1 MGNALQKLS
10 RLQRTKNLSA
20 KNHLDQNN
28 IDHIYTVQDPDPE
41 KDSDY
46 LNDDVFDATVLTD
59 VNENVDKHRLQV
71 SSSNENQNS
80 SSANKTQRTPP
91 AASVIDTRTAA
102 EEDGLFRNIT
112 IDKQQTSAVQNNSQ
126 AKSRK
131 CQTFSETQNGFS
143 AGGEKTTVKVPPSPR
158 YSVDSMKDVHARCT
172 FTLTICKQ
180 NEVANSAIQSLDN
193 LSEQIAQHIASI
205 QALRSEDDGFNV
217 PVECVQSSL
226 ILIRR
231 LLLDAQSKFRHMVDE
246 NRQLGIQID
255 SSIQAV
261 NREVSMLRTELASA
275 KGRLKQMNVRDPVGR
290 ADKAIQVDDL
300 SGPSQQRPG
309 KCNKEVEELKMT
321 IQTLTR
327 GNEQLVEDYK
337 HLLEDHDQ
345 LKLAYDELRKTNES
359 LKSDVAKMDLQLQKI
374 GKGSDDLPQAEAAN
388 IKSRSTY
395 GEIKLELIQARQE
408 LIRAKEVLQDMKSD
422 RKRLK
427 GEKLDLLTQMKQL
440 YTTLEE
446 KETELREFIRNYEQ
460 RVKESDEMVKQFA
473 KEKETV
479 EREKWEIINR
489 AKEAAE
495 RAMFLKAQL
504 ESKEQHIKELEAEL
518 KEIKDQLDS
527 HNSTMLSS
535 STAPASDGNINHDI
549 DDDDDDDDEVF
560 PSVNANGFST
570 MEESSVLNCIFI
582 QDHENELGQQAPSV
596 LSTSPVSTTES
607 IDASG
612 PMFKWFTQSSDFDLP
627 LEPKLSKHKKKKNF
641 GSLSRVFS
649 RSRMRRSIASPHVE
663 SVASDGMYSSQ
674 KLCVLSQDNYQEKLN
689 TIEKMVG
696 VNMKDWRAPQVLAW
710 LEITLA
716 MPMYAQSCLTNVKS
730 GRVLLGLS
738 DSELSAALGVVNP
751 MHRRKLRLAIE
762 QHRNPNDIKYLKAS
776 EMDPTWIAH
785 RFLPDLGLPQYTDI
799 FEEQLCD
806 GHVLNTLTRRDLEKH
821 FSVHRKFHQSSILH
835 AVELLRRIDFNK
847 EKLYHRRNLSEDKDV
862 DLIVWTNERLMKW
875 IRSVDLGE
883 YCENLLESGVHGA
896 VIVLEPSFSAD
907 TLASILGI
915 PPSKSYLRRHLA
927 SELDN
932 ILKPARAALDSTDG
946 KEKVTNSSSSSTS
959 KVSTGS
965 QDKEHSVFE
974 DMGRRKSVE
983 EGRALLAEL
992 LGRKY
997 ETTSS

>member
-1 MGNALQKLS
+1 
-10 RLQRTKNLSA
+10 
-20 KNHLDQNN
+20 
-28 IDHIYTVQDPDPE
+28 
-41 KDSDY
+41 
-46 LNDDVFDATVLTD
+46 
-59 VNENVDKHRLQV
+59 
-71 SSSNENQNS
+71 
-80 SSANKTQRTPP
+80 
-91 AASVIDTRTAA
+91 
-102 EEDGLFRNIT
+102 
-112 IDKQQTSAVQNNSQ
+112 
-126 AKSRK
+126 
-131 CQTFSETQNGFS
+131 
-143 AGGEKTTVKVPPSPR
+143 
-158 YSVDSMKDVHARCT
+158 
-172 FTLTICKQ
+172 
-180 NEVANSAIQSLDN
+180 IQSLDN
-193 LSEQIAQHIASI
+193 LSEQISQQIASI
-205 QALRSEDDGFNV
+205 QALHSAEDGFKV

-231 LLLDAQSKFRHMVDE
+231 LLLDAQSQFRHMVDE
-246 NRQLGIQID
+246 NKQLGVHID
-255 SSIQAV
+255 TSIQAV
-261 NREVSMLRTELASA
+261 NREVNMLRTELASA
-275 KGRLKQMNVRDPVGR
+275 KNRLKQMNVREPVGK
-290 ADKAIQVDDL
+290 ADKGVQVDEQ
-300 SGPSQQRPG
+300 SGASQQKPG
-309 KCNKEVEELKMT
+309 KSNNKEVEELKLT

-327 GNEQLVEDYK
+327 GNEQLVEDYR
-337 HLLEDHDQ
+337 HLLEEHDK
-345 LKLAYDELRKTNES
+345 LKLAYDDLRKTNES
-359 LKSDVAKMDLQLQKI
+359 FKSDITKLEGQMQKF
-374 GKGSDDLPQAEAAN
+374 GKESEELPHAEGTSL
-388 IKSRSTY
+388 KSRSTY

-427 GEKLDLLTQMKQL
+427 GEKLDLLSQMKQL

-473 KEKETV
+473 KEKEMV

-489 AKEAAE
+489 AKDAAE

-504 ESKEQHIKELEAEL
+504 ESKEQSIKELEAEL
-518 KEIKDQLDS
+518 KEAKEQLDS
-527 HNSTMLSS
+527 HNSTTLSS
-535 STAPASDGNINHDI
+535 STAPASDGNINNDAE
-549 DDDDDDDDEVF
+549 DEDDDEVF
-560 PSVNANGFST
+560 PSDNGFST

-582 QDHENELGQQAPSV
+582 QDQENELGQV
-596 LSTSPVSTTES
+596 LSTSPISTTES

-612 PMFKWFTQSSDFDLP
+612 PMFKWFTQSSDFELP
-627 LEPKLSKHKKKKNF
+627 LEPKLSKQKKKKNF

-649 RSRMRRSIASPHVE
+649 RSRMRRSLALPHAE
-663 SVASDGMYSSQ
+663 SVASEESNT

-689 TIEKMVG
+689 IIEKMVG

-716 MPMYAQSCLTNVKS
+716 MPMYAQNCLTNVKS

-847 EKLYHRRNLSEDKDV
+847 EKLYHRRNLSEDKDI

-875 IRSVDLGE
+875 IRSIDLGE
-883 YCENLLESGVHGA
+883 YCENLLESGVHGS
-896 VIVLEPSFSAD
+896 VIVLEPSFNAD

-927 SELDN
+927 SELEN
-932 ILKPARAALDSTDG
+932 ILKPARAALDAADCR
-946 KEKVTNSSSSSTS
+946 EKVSNNSTSSTN
-959 KVSTGS
+959 KTSTGS
-965 QDKEHSVFE
+965 QDKDLSGFE
-974 DMGRRKSVE
+974 DTGRRKSVE